1 MSAARKTTK
10 RKRKPASPPSK
21 GEAPIELQAS
31 DRSQR
36 LGAKY
41 LCFSCGLKFY
51 DLNRPEPICPR
62 CQSNQ
67 RHRPKES
74 ATKPAPPPP
83 EAPRKP
89 KPRDLGP
96 LLEEEEVVE
105 EAALTEDVD
114 IDLGD
119 LEAEGG
125 LFEESEDEAEPEP
138 EPEEEEP

>member
-10 RKRKPASPPSK
+10 RKRKPAAPPPK
-21 GEAPIELQAS
+21 GTAPLDLEAS
-31 DRSQR
+31 DRGQR
-36 LGAKY
+36 LGAKHV
-41 LCFSCGLKFY
+41 CFSCGLKFY

-67 RHRPKES
+67 RNRPKG
-74 ATKPAPPPP
+74 TTGKVTPPPAP

-96 LLEEEEVVE
+96 LLEEDEAVE
-105 EAALTEDVD
+105 EAAFTEDMD

-119 LEAEGG
+119 LETEGG
-125 LFEESEDEAEPEP
+125 LFEESEEEPEP
-138 EPEEEEP
+138 EPEEDEG

>member
-10 RKRKPASPPSK
+10 RKRKPASPPPK
-21 GEAPIELQAS
+21 GERPVDIQAS
-31 DRSQR
+31 NRSQR
-36 LGAKY
+36 LGAKH

-67 RHRPKES
+67 RHKPKHS
-74 ATKPAPPPP
+74 AAKPPAPQP
-83 EAPRKP
+83 EVERKP

-105 EAALTEDVD
+105 EAFTEDVE

-119 LEAEGG
+119 LETEGG
-125 LFEESEDEAEPEP
+125 LFEESEEEAEPEP
-138 EPEEEEP
+138 EEDEV

>member
-10 RKRKPASPPSK
+10 RKRKPASLPQK
-21 GEAPIELQAS
+21 GEAPLSGLAG
-31 DRSQR
+31 DRGQR
-36 LGAKY
+36 LGAKH

-67 RHRPKES
+67 RDRPKES
-74 ATKPAPPPP
+74 ASKPAPPRPP

-96 LLEEEEVVE
+96 LLEDE
-105 EAALTEDVD
+105 EAAPEDALAEEID
-114 IDLGD
+114 IDLG
-119 LEAEGG
+119 EIETEGG
-125 LFEESEDEAEPEP
+125 LFEESEEEPEP
-138 EPEEEEP
+138 EVEEDEG